1 MCRLVLSGAALTFA
15 GQGSRAQNYTV
26 YPKAMKILLIEDEPK
41 VASFIKKGLE
51 EQTYEVEQA
60 YDGAMGVKLALQH
73 EYELIILDIILPG
86 MNGLDACREIRR
98 HDSSVAILML
108 TALGTTDDKITG
120 LDAGADDYLTKP
132 FEFKELLA
140 RVRAL
145 SRRSTDNSSSEKLG
159 IADLELD
166 IAKKTVMRAGKLI
179 SLTAREFSLLHY
191 LLRNQGRVVSRVDI
205 TEQVWETSFDTGSN
219 VIDVYINFLRK
230 KIDKD
235 HPNKLIHTLV
245 GMGYVLKEQ
254 GTL

>member
-1 MCRLVLSGAALTFA
+1 
-15 GQGSRAQNYTV
+15 
-26 YPKAMKILLIEDEPK
+26 MKILLIEDEPK

-51 EQTYEVEQA
+51 EQSYEVDQA
-60 YDGAMGVKLALQH
+60 YDGSLGIRLALQK
-73 EYELIILDIILPG
+73 EYDLIILDIILPH
-86 MNGLDACREIRR
+86 MNGLDVCREIRR
-98 HDSSVAILML
+98 HNSTVSILML

-140 RVRAL
+140 RIRAV
-145 SRRSTDNSSSEKLG
+145 SRRSNDNNVGEKLS

-166 IAKKTVMRAGKLI
+166 VTRKTVTRAGKPI
-179 SLTAREFSLLHY
+179 SLTAREFTLLHY
-191 LLRNQGRVVSRVDI
+191 LLRNKGRVVSRVDI

-230 KIDKD
+230 KIDKG
-235 HPNKLIHTLV
+235 HSSRLIHTLV

-254 GTL
+254 DEG